1 MKTGIIKADEPKKKN
16 GKKVVKT
23 VGRTMAAFL
32 AAGVALIALTD
43 KVMSKACSQEN
54 EEEE

>member
-1 MKTGIIKADEPKKKN
+1 MKTGIIKADDQKKKN

-23 VGRTMAAFL
+23 VGKTMAAFL

-43 KVMSKACSQEN
+43 KVMTKA
-54 EEEE
+54 

>member
-1 MKTGIIKADEPKKKN
+1 MKTGIIKADDQKKKN

-23 VGRTMAAFL
+23 VGKTMAAFL

-43 KVMSKACSQEN
+43 KVMTKACSQEN
-54 EEEE
+54 EEEK